1 MKRVH
6 DPEVNCPEVVDCYP
20 SSGDPETEIDQTT
33 RVADCSYPALQSGAF
48 VADDHGL
55 VAFHV
60 LVGCCTFFVDR
71 VGDPSQ
77 VALSCS
83 FLGHHLHDHLSCA
96 SAVDF
101 HGLVGYHDL
110 EDCCPVF

>member
-1 MKRVH
+1 MNFH
-6 DPEVNCPEVVDCYP
+6 EVVDCYP
-20 SSGDPETEIDQTT
+20 SSEDPEIDQTP
-33 RVADCSYPALQSGAF
+33 RVADYSYPDLQLGAS
-48 VADDHGL
+48 VADDRGL

-71 VGDPSQ
+71 VADPSQ
-77 VALSCS
+77 VDLSCS
-83 FLGHHLHDHLSCA
+83 FLGHHLYDYHSCA

-101 HGLVGYHDL
+101 HGLVGYRDL